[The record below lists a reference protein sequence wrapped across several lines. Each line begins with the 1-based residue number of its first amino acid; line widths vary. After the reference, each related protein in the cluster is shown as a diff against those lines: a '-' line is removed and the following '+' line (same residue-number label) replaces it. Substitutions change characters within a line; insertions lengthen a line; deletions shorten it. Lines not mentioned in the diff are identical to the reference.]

1 MGEAGMI
8 IMKGD
13 LDIVIEWRK
22 NEWSAKAYGVTIGE
36 WFIGLIVFKRKE
48 ITVSCDGGGQA

>member
-1 MGEAGMI
+1 MI

-22 NEWSAKAYGVTIGE
+22 NEWTAKAYGLTIGK
-36 WFIGLIVFKRKE
+36 WFVGLIVFKKKNIE
-48 ITVSCDGGGQA
+48 AVLCDGGGQA